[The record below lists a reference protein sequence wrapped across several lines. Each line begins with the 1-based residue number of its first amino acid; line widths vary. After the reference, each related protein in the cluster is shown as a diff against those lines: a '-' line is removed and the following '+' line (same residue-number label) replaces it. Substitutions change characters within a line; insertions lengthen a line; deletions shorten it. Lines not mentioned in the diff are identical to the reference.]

1 MAPNSP
7 SLTPN
12 PNTILPYTE
21 PMKFIPKHLFLTI
34 CFGLAVAWP
43 QQAGAVN
50 LITNGNFSATNLSL
64 TNTQIGFAGGAVD
77 GWVSGTVATP
87 LVADLKYNFIV
98 GPGTIDSTG
107 VLTKYNSQLTLYGT
121 QNAIVLPATAQP
133 AGLNVIPSS
142 SPDGGN
148 YLALDGAFE
157 VGPLSQQLSGLTIG
171 SDYDLTFYMA
181 AGQQSGYE
189 APLGLTEKFQ
199 VTLGG
204 QTLSTPVINYANRGF
219 VDWSLVKL
227 TFTADSVNPI
237 LSFLS
242 VGTPDG
248 QPPFALL
255 DGVSLEAVP
264 EPSTCLVGTMLFG
277 GLALRRSRRSNHA

>member
-1 MAPNSP
+1 
-7 SLTPN
+7 
-12 PNTILPYTE
+12 
-21 PMKFIPKHLFLTI
+21 MKLVPKHLLLTI
-34 CFGLAVAWP
+34 CFGLAASWP
-43 QQAGAVN
+43 QQASAIN
-50 LITNGNFSATNLSL
+50 LITNGNFSSTNLGL

-77 GWVSGTVATP
+77 GWVSGTVASP
-87 LVADLKYNFIV
+87 LVAAVNYNFIV

-121 QNAIVLPATAQP
+121 NNTIVLPATTQP
-133 AGLNVIPSS
+133 AGLNVIPNS

-157 VGPLSQQLSGLTIG
+157 VGPLSQQLSGLTVG
-171 SDYDLTFYMA
+171 NSYDLTFYMA

-189 APLGLTEKFQ
+189 APQGLTEKFD

-204 QTLSTPVINYANRGF
+204 QTLSTPVITYANRGF

-255 DGVSLEAVP
+255 DGVSLESVP

-277 GLALRRSRRSNHA
+277 ALALRRNRQSNRGSF

>member
-1 MAPNSP
+1 
-7 SLTPN
+7 
-12 PNTILPYTE
+12 
-21 PMKFIPKHLFLTI
+21 MKITAKHLLLST
-34 CFGLAVAWP
+34 CFGLASVWSP
-43 QQAGAVN
+43 QADAVN
-50 LITNGNFSATNLSL
+50 LITNGSFTNTASNL
-64 TNTQIGFAGGAVD
+64 TNIQIGSNGGFTGGFVD

-87 LVADLKYNFIV
+87 LTANLNYNFIV
-98 GPGTIDSTG
+98 GAGTSSSSIDKTG
-107 VLTKYNSQLTLYGT
+107 ALTKYGSQLYLYGT
-121 QNAIVLPATAQP
+121 NNVVPALGTPAT
-133 AGLNVIPSS
+133 GLQTIPDS

-171 SDYDLTFYMA
+171 NTYDLSFYMA

-189 APLGLTEKFQ
+189 APGGLTEKLD

-204 QTLSTPVINYANRGF
+204 QTLSTPVITFANHGF
-219 VDWSLVKL
+219 VDWSLIKL

-264 EPSTCLVGTMLFG
+264 EPSTCLIGTMLFG
-277 GLALRRSRRSNHA
+277 GLAFRRNRRNDRA